1 MSATIER
8 GFGARIS
15 AVARQLPDQV
25 AITTLALVGIAISVY
40 LTVEHYAK
48 IPLFCSTTGVIN
60 CASVLTSQ
68 YSVVPG
74 TKIPITIPGLLWF
87 VISGTLAMWGLISVW
102 RGQSEPSWLRQT
114 QQGWGALGLLT
125 VLYLV
130 SVEIDQV
137 HHLCEW
143 CTVVHLAVL
152 ATFLISLYFRDLGG
166 KWAHS
171 TRSRVSPARAASTQR
186 AKTAR

>member
-1 MSATIER
+1 MSTAIER
-8 GFGARIS
+8 SFASRVS

-25 AITTLALVGIAISVY
+25 AITALALVGLAISIY

-48 IPLFCSTTGVIN
+48 IPLFCSTTGLVN
-60 CASVLTSQ
+60 CSSVLTSQ

-74 TKIPITIPGLLWF
+74 TSFPITIPGLIWF
-87 VISGTLAMWGLISVW
+87 VVSGGLAVWGLVAAW
-102 RGQSEPSWLRQT
+102 RDQPEPAWLRQA

-166 KWAHS
+166 KRTYA
-171 TRSRVSPARAASTQR
+171 SRATLTPR